1 MKALREFCDGL
12 EKHFEKGKPLEKLY
26 PLYEAVDGFLFTP
39 GKRAAKAP
47 FIHDSVDLKRVMVL
61 VMLAVL
67 PATIFG
73 IFNVGHQAQLASGAA
88 PRLMD
93 ALLRG
98 TMAVLP
104 VILVSYVVGG
114 FWEVLFACVRK
125 HEINEGFFVTGILFA
140 LTLPPHI
147 PLWQVAVGISFGV
160 VVGKE
165 IFGGTGMNIVNPALA
180 ARAFL
185 FFAYPAQMSGDTIW
199 VAVDGVSKATPLAVL
214 AAAPAG
220 TSATAA
226 LTQAG
231 YTWMQLFTGFIPGSI
246 GETSKLA
253 CLIGLALL
261 LITGVAS
268 WRIIAGC
275 VAGLLTM
282 SLVVLFF
289 KGPHSSI
296 QASLPPHWHL
306 VLGGFAFGAIFM
318 ATDPVSAAAT
328 RLGRWI
334 YGFLI
339 GAFVVLIRVFN
350 PAYPEAVML
359 SILVMNIFSPLVDH
373 YIVEQHIHRRRPRA
387 EQAK

>member
-1 MKALREFCDGL
+1 MNALRTFSDNLGR
-12 EKHFEKGKPLEKLY
+12 HFQKGKPLEKLY
-26 PLYEAVDGFLFTP
+26 PLYEATDSFLFTP
-39 GKRAAKAP
+39 GTRATKAP
-47 FIHDSVDLKRVMVL
+47 FIHDKADLKRVMVL
-61 VMLAVL
+61 VVLAVI
-67 PATIFG
+67 PAAFFG
-73 IFNVGHQAQLASGAA
+73 IFNAGYQAELALGVA
-88 PRLMD
+88 PQWTD

-98 TMAVLP
+98 LMAILP
-104 VILVSYVVGG
+104 IILVSYTVGG
-114 FWEVLFACVRK
+114 FWEVLFACTRK

-147 PLWQVAVGISFGV
+147 PLWQVAIGISFGV

-185 FFAYPAQMSGDTIW
+185 FFAYPGQMSGDKAW
-199 VAVDGVSKATPLAVL
+199 LAVDGVSKATPLAVL

-220 TSATAA
+220 TPATTA

-231 YTWMQLFTGFIPGSI
+231 YTWHQLFIGFIPGSI

-253 CLIGLALL
+253 CLLGLALL

-275 VAGLLTM
+275 VVGLLTT
-282 SLVVLFF
+282 SWLVVLLH
-289 KGPHSSI
+289 GPHSAI
-296 QASLPPHWHL
+296 QATLPPHWHL

-318 ATDPVSAAAT
+318 ATDPVSASAT
-328 RLGRWI
+328 QIGRWI
-334 YGFLI
+334 YGILI
-339 GAFVVLIRVFN
+339 GVFVVLIRVFN

-359 SILVMNIFSPLVDH
+359 SILVMNIFAPLIDH
-373 YIVEQHIHRRRPRA
+373 IIVEQHIRRRASRG
-387 EQAK
+387 